1 MSVGFSISRQLLGAF
16 AAVAASVLVIGAAS
30 VDGVSQLVRINH
42 QVAGEQAERYTLVLR
57 FERDVALNVARTW
70 SVLRSADKTYLAS
83 IRREIEQASQGISSL
98 QEQINAQQWDEKSRA
113 ILDRALQDRDEYR
126 KFRAQMIA
134 MHERGDVIGY
144 LSEEKLTDLM
154 KRYQTTLG
162 ELAEQQRAQFESTA
176 KLAADT
182 ADQTKALVFGSLAGA
197 LVVIAILGIWI
208 SRRLTRRV
216 RLATSV
222 VKAVAEGNLRAEIH
236 AEGSDEIAEL
246 LSSLGEMSSRLSGL
260 IVSIGQTAGSLRNAS
275 SEISAGSVDLSE
287 RTEKAASSLQQTGA
301 SMMQMST
308 SVRSNADSASQA
320 NQLAMSASEVAQR
333 GGAVVG
339 QVVTTMDGITA
350 SSRRI
355 AEIIGVIDAIAFQT
369 NILALNAAVEAARA
383 GEQGR
388 GFAVVAGE
396 VRNLA
401 QRSAEAASQI
411 KGLIT
416 SSVSEVESG
425 SRLVKEAGSTMQEIV
440 TSVSRVTDIIGEIS
454 SATQEQ
460 SAQISQIT
468 SAIGQLESMTQ
479 QNAALVEE
487 STAAVDSLT
496 RQAEAL
502 TQSVARFDVG
512 SDGSARSTPTATS
525 GARSPLA
532 KLASPTSVVS
542 APCAAISPG
551 RQGTEP
557 AAKPLPVQP
566 RAPLSAALPARRA
579 ASSSAETSSQ
589 NPSQPAVV
597 RVAASPDKAVA
608 SSVESEDDWETF

>member
-1 MSVGFSISRQLLGAF
+1 
-16 AAVAASVLVIGAAS
+16 
-30 VDGVSQLVRINH
+30 
-42 QVAGEQAERYTLVLR
+42 
-57 FERDVALNVARTW
+57 
-70 SVLRSADKTYLAS
+70 
-83 IRREIEQASQGISSL
+83 
-98 QEQINAQQWDEKSRA
+98 
-113 ILDRALQDRDEYR
+113 
-126 KFRAQMIA
+126 
-134 MHERGDVIGY
+134 
-144 LSEEKLTDLM
+144 
-154 KRYQTTLG
+154 
-162 ELAEQQRAQFESTA
+162 
-176 KLAADT
+176 
-182 ADQTKALVFGSLAGA
+182 
-197 LVVIAILGIWI
+197 
-208 SRRLTRRV
+208 
-216 RLATSV
+216 
-222 VKAVAEGNLRAEIH
+222 
-236 AEGSDEIAEL
+236 
-246 LSSLGEMSSRLSGL
+246 MSSRLSGL

-496 RQAEAL
+496 QQAEAL

-512 SDGSARSTPTATS
+512 SDGSARSIPASTS
-525 GARSPLA
+525 AARSPLA
-532 KLASPTSVVS
+532 KLPSPTSVVS

-551 RQGTEP
+551 RQGTVP